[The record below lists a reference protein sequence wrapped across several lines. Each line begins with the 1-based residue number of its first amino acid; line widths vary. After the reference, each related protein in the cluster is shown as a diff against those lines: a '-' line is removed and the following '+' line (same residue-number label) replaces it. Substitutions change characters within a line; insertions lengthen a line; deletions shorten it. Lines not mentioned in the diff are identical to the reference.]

1 MSRHGRY
8 SKKLYDQ
15 PLVIL
20 RIRCRNKSCRTTH
33 AVIPSFS
40 TPGCS
45 IGMKELDGF
54 LRARASGK
62 TVDRAGQIFCDAGMS
77 SDYPETIHRRL
88 KKYDE
93 RIRTLSAITLLDL
106 PGKNIG
112 YTTLILAL
120 VRHFDGDPAQPAT
133 ILNRNCIRLRCNPLL
148 FSRENILTFQKN
160 SSGDTFSHDP
170 PFRPPP

>member
-1 MSRHGRY
+1 VSSHGRY

-20 RIRCRNKSCRTTH
+20 RVRCRNKSCRTTH

-45 IGMKELDGF
+45 IGMKELDSF
-54 LRARASGK
+54 IRARASGK
-62 TVDRAGQIFCDAGMS
+62 TVDEAGQVFCDAGMG
-77 SDYPETIHRRL
+77 SDYPETIQRRL
-88 KKYDE
+88 RRYHE
-93 RIRTLSAITLLDL
+93 RIRTLSAITQLDL
-106 PGKNIG
+106 PEKSAG

-133 ILNRNCIRLRCNPLL
+133 TLNLNSIRLRCNPLL
-148 FSRENILTFQKN
+148 FSRKNILSFPQN
-160 SSGDTFSHDP
+160 SAGKIFPHNP